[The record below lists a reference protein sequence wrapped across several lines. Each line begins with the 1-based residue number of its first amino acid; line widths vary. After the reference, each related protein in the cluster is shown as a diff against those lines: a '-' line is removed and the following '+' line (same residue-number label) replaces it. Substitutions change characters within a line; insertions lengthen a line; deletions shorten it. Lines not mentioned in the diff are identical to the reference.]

1 MSEGSWVILK
11 GMTSTGTVLN
21 HHELVSELEQF
32 AAQLSRAM
40 EQHQVGY
47 GRKLPVAFG

>member
-11 GMTSTGTVLN
+11 GMTSARAVLN
-21 HHELVSELEQF
+21 HHKLVCELEQF

-40 EQHQVGY
+40 QQDQIGN
-47 GRKLPVAFG
+47 GRKLTVAFG